1 MIRAISVKKPL
12 VPSSPSMTEMPTGL
26 TGRGE
31 DRSTDVGRGM
41 GKGIS
46 ARSGKGRAVAARS
59 DKSRVMA
66 MSAGTQ
72 PAALGAIYA

>member
-1 MIRAISVKKPL
+1 
-12 VPSSPSMTEMPTGL
+12 MTEMPTGL

-41 GKGIS
+41 GMGIS
-46 ARSGKGRAVAARS
+46 ASSG
-59 DKSRVMA
+59 KSRVMA
-66 MSAGTQ
+66 MSDGTQ

>member
-1 MIRAISVKKPL
+1 VRKPL

-41 GKGIS
+41 GMGIS
-46 ARSGKGRAVAARS
+46 ASRGRAVAAS
-59 DKSRVMA
+59 SGKSRIMA
-66 MSAGTQ
+66 MSAGIQ

>member
-1 MIRAISVKKPL
+1 L

-41 GKGIS
+41 GMGIS
-46 ARSGKGRAVAARS
+46 ASS
-59 DKSRVMA
+59 SKSWVMA